1 MDTRERLELLA
12 LSLVNEYLLSP
23 QPNNINDLATTLP
36 FTSEQLNYAKSII
49 LVALE
54 DSAVR
59 ETQALIQGLA
69 GQAVEPGPSGA
80 PTRGRLDTLP
90 TGRNFFSLDNRS
102 VPSAAAWALGQRSA
116 QALIEKHLQ
125 EHGDYPTQLGLSV
138 WGTATMRTG
147 GDDIAQAFALMG
159 IKPVWAVG
167 SQRVTDFEIIP
178 AM

>member
-12 LSLVNEYLLSP
+12 LNLVKQYLLSSKTK
-23 QPNNINDLATTLP
+23 DTAELTSTLP
-36 FTSEQLNYAKSII
+36 RTSEQLKYAKNTI
-49 LVALE
+49 LMALE

-69 GQAVEPGPSGA
+69 GQAIEPGPSGA

-116 QALIEKHLQ
+116 QALIERHLQ
-125 EHGDYPTQLGLSV
+125 EHGEYPTQLGLSV

-147 GDDIAQAFALMG
+147 GDDLSLIH
-159 IKPVWAVG
+159 I
-167 SQRVTDFEIIP
+167 
-178 AM
+178 